1 MARAL
6 PLLCALSA
14 LGGAALGGGD
24 AALDRGGEGVAA
36 VGLVLVAVAALGGV
50 GAGHRRG
57 GAPTAAAAKGGEPEE
72 GHLE

>member
-1 MARAL
+1 MPSRCYLAWRFFVVVATD
-6 PLLCALSA
+6 
-14 LGGAALGGGD
+14 D